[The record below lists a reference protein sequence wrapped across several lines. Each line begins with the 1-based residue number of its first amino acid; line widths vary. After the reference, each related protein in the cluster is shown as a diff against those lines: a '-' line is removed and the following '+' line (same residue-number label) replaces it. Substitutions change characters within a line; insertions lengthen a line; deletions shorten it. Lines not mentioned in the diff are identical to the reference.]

1 MKTLN
6 FILPALL
13 STCLFLAGCSN
24 PPTNDINVEEET
36 SLQAEEGDFS
46 LDTLAPSK
54 EELRELF
61 HSVKAKHKHKGE
73 IAHYQFEVR
82 LGPGPFD
89 VVRIHRVVKEHRS
102 NRPVRTRGNVF
113 MVHGSLQDFGDIYF
127 HAGVDHPTPQT
138 SAPLYLAEN
147 GIDVWGIDLAW
158 TLIPEETT
166 DFSFM
171 EDWDIEH
178 DVDHTL
184 AAMSIARWLRGLTGQ
199 GFGRMNLLGFSYGAT
214 VGYAAAGQETQQHW
228 RLRDIGGIVPVD
240 AGLHVEDE
248 NRRESACER
257 AVAGR
262 EQIENGNFHTTTDG
276 LRTINHLAT
285 SAPDEP
291 SPIIPGFT
299 NYQAALFIGTN
310 PEAFWHFAGVDFN
323 AEGIPVGLLYSDP
336 DRWINLLAG
345 APPNTAFM
353 PRLLGVET
361 AEARCGEKD
370 VSIDDHLSEI
380 TVPILYIGAGGGLGA
395 EEGEWTTGQ
404 TASDDVTIYEVSL
417 QPESQRAIDFGHAD
431 LWIGNNADNL
441 VWEELR
447 GWLVE
452 HNNRGRGALEL
463 GGRP

>member
-1 MKTLN
+1 MKTLK
-6 FILPALL
+6 FAPLIFL
-13 STCLFLAGCSN
+13 STYLLLAGCSD
-24 PPTNDINVEEET
+24 PPDNDINVEEET
-36 SLQAEEGDFS
+36 SLQAEESDFP

-54 EELRELF
+54 EELRKVF
-61 HSVKAKHKHKGE
+61 HSAKAKRKHNGE

-89 VVRIHRVVKEHRS
+89 VVRIHRVVKERRS
-102 NRPVRTRGNVF
+102 NRPVRTRGNIF
-113 MVHGSLQDFGDIYF
+113 MVHGSSQDFGDIYF
-127 HAGVDHPTPQT
+127 HAGVDDPTPKT
-138 SAPLYLAEN
+138 SAPLYLAAN

-158 TLIPEETT
+158 TLIPEETI

-171 EDWDIEH
+171 EGWGVER

-184 AAMSIARWLRGLTGQ
+184 AAMSIARFLRGITGQ
-199 GFGRMNLLGFSYGAT
+199 GFGRMNLLGFSYGGT
-214 VGYAAAGQETQQHW
+214 VAYTAAGRETQQHW
-228 RLRDIGGIVPVD
+228 FQRDIGGIVPVD

-248 NRRESACER
+248 TRRELACER

-310 PEAFWHFAGVDFN
+310 PGVFWHFVGVDFS
-323 AEGIPVGLLYSDP
+323 AEGTPVGLLYSDA
-336 DRWINLLAG
+336 DRWINALGG
-345 APPNTAFM
+345 APPNTAYM
-353 PRLLGVET
+353 PRLPGVQTE
-361 AEARCGEKD
+361 EAWCGEKD
-370 VSIDDHLSEI
+370 VSIDDHLSKI
-380 TVPILYIGAGGGLGA
+380 TVPILYIGAGGGFGA
-395 EEGEWTTGQ
+395 EAGEWTTSQ
-404 TASDDVTIYEVSL
+404 TASDDITIYEVSL
-417 QPESQRAIDFGHAD
+417 QPEAKRAIDFGHAD

-447 GWLVE
+447 GWLVDHYE
-452 HNNRGRGALEL
+452 RGRAGL
-463 GGRP
+463 GLGRR